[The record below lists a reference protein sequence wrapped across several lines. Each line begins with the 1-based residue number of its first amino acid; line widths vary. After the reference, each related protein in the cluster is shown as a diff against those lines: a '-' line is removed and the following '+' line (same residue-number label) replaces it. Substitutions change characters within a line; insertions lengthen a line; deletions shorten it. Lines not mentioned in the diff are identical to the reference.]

1 MPAINFYLL
10 PLLLLLIIS
19 NRSSAV
25 TFELPSILG
34 PENVGIVI
42 NDLDP
47 MSVVVGEYYRQ
58 QRAIPTRNV
67 FHIKLP
73 IGPSISKAEFF
84 GAKTT
89 VDLRASREIQVL
101 ALTWNAP
108 YRVECMSITTAFAM
122 GFDPRFCSTPCNPTM
137 ASPYFASTSRRPHD
151 DLGIRPAMMLT
162 AKTLED
168 AKQLINRG
176 IAADG
181 AYPFGS
187 AYLLN
192 TSDKARSVRIGFF
205 SRAPQAA
212 RGRVQVKVVNADF
225 IEDKKDVL
233 FYFTGAE
240 RVKKLDSLTFLDGAM
255 ADHLTSAGGQ
265 LTDSFQMSALRW
277 IEAGVT
283 ASYGTVAEPC
293 AFTQKFPNP
302 LIAMDRYLS
311 GETLIE
317 AYWKSVQWPGE
328 GIFVGEP
335 LASPFREVERPSR

>member
-1 MPAINFYLL
+1 MRTIFARDIPFLFLLAISICSWAN
-10 PLLLLLIIS
+10 
-19 NRSSAV
+19 
-25 TFELPSILG
+25 TFELPSLLG
-34 PENVGIVI
+34 PDNVGIVI

-47 MSVVVGEYYRQ
+47 MSVVVGEYYRR
-58 QRAIPTRNV
+58 QRGIPERNV
-67 FHIKLP
+67 IHIKLP
-73 IGPSISKAEFF
+73 TTSAISKTEFF

-89 VDLRASREIQVL
+89 VDIRASRDIQVL
-101 ALTWNAP
+101 ALTWSAP

-122 GFDPRFCSTPCNPTM
+122 GFDPRFCSQPCNPTIN
-137 ASPYFASTSRRPHD
+137 SPYFASTSRRPHD

-162 AKTLED
+162 AKTLQD
-168 AKQLINRG
+168 AKQLIDRG
-176 IAADG
+176 VAADG
-181 AYPFGS
+181 AFPYGS

-192 TSDKARSVRIGFF
+192 TNDKARSVRAGFF
-205 SRAPQAA
+205 SRALQAA
-212 RGRVQVKVVNADF
+212 RGRVQVKVLNADF

-240 RVKKLDSLTFLDGAM
+240 RVKQLDTLEFLPGAM

-265 LTDSFQMSALRW
+265 LTDSYQMSALQW
-277 IEAGVT
+277 IAAGAT
-283 ASYGTVAEPC
+283 GSYGAVTEPC

-328 GIFVGEP
+328 GVFIGEP
-335 LASPFREVERPSR
+335 LASPFREVDRSPR